1 MDPRF
6 SLTLVGLSH
15 RTASVAV
22 REQYC
27 VSQADVPASLRA
39 LKATEGV
46 CEAFVLS
53 TCNRTEVL
61 VIGERGRDLGAP
73 VRTQVFRNL
82 GMEHLYAY
90 EDVQALI
97 HFYRVASGLDS
108 LVLGESEI
116 LGQIKRGMELAQAEK
131 TLGPTLQSLL
141 QQALHTGKRVRTETQ
156 VGQGTLSVARVG
168 VEIAARVFGPFQ
180 SVSALVVGA
189 GETGVLVARHLKSSG
204 VKDVAFAN
212 RTLARAETAAH
223 EFGGKAWPLELLSE
237 ATRTAD
243 LVVACVEASE
253 FAVGPAHF
261 DAKAIKRRDRPLLV
275 VDLSIPRSVDPRVA
289 ELSNVL
295 LYDMDDLGKVVR
307 ENKEGRDL
315 AVEGTAEILVSEL
328 HKFLAG
334 RAYAAFGPAIATLR
348 QRFEAVRDEVLDAVA
363 GAKSDPKDVQL
374 AHELT
379 KRLMDVAMVQMKE
392 GARSTRSEEALDREY
407 QRFLDHLG

>member
-22 REQYC
+22 REQYV
-27 VSQADVPASLRA
+27 VSQGDVPGCLRA

-61 VIGERGRDLGAP
+61 VIGERGRDLSSP

-82 GMEHLYAY
+82 GAEHLYAY

-131 TLGPTLQSLL
+131 TLGSTLQALL
-141 QQALHTGKRVRTETQ
+141 QQALHTGKRVRTETP

-168 VEIAARVFGPFQ
+168 VDVAARVFGPFN
-180 SVSALVVGA
+180 SVSTLIVGA
-189 GETGVLVARHLKSSG
+189 GETGILVARHMKGAGAKELS
-204 VKDVAFAN
+204 FAN
-212 RTLARAETAAH
+212 RTLARAENAAH
-223 EFGGKAWPLELLSE
+223 EFGGKAWPLDLLSE
-237 ATRTAD
+237 ATRGAD

-253 FAVGPAHF
+253 FAVTPAHF
-261 DAKAIKRRDRPLLV
+261 DAKSLKRRDRPMLV
-275 VDLSIPRSVDPRVA
+275 VDLSIPRAVDPAVTQ
-289 ELSNVL
+289 LPNVL

-307 ENKEGRDL
+307 ENKQGRDL

-328 HKFLAG
+328 HKYLAG

-348 QRFEAVRDEVLDAVA
+348 QRFETVRDEVLDSIA

-379 KRLMDVAMVQMKE
+379 KRLMDVAMAQMKE